1 MDFLQIWLQLLYLQ
15 GAGSMSA
22 GRVDFLSG
30 RPLGGQGQGPKFA
43 HSLVCA
49 RLGAIRPSR
58 KGLASSTSYVLP
70 LQGPFT
76 YEALRPEE
84 INFVP
89 LKQKKTYQSR
99 QLLEVTSLVSCLS
112 KAALL

>member
-1 MDFLQIWLQLLYLQ
+1 MHDL
-15 GAGSMSA
+15 GSC
-22 GRVDFLSG
+22 GDQQP
-30 RPLGGQGQGPKFA
+30 RPDRQHIL
-43 HSLVCA
+43 CA
-49 RLGAIRPSR
+49 A
-58 KGLASSTSYVLP
+58 

-99 QLLEVTSLVSCLS
+99 QLLEVTSCFSSLIDLGACQLRQSQLH
-112 KAALL
+112 LLPA

>member
-1 MDFLQIWLQLLYLQ
+1 M
-15 GAGSMSA
+15 
-22 GRVDFLSG
+22 
-30 RPLGGQGQGPKFA
+30 
-43 HSLVCA
+43 
-49 RLGAIRPSR
+49 
-58 KGLASSTSYVLP
+58 LP